1 LSYGN
6 IHVTLKR
13 FTLYRKFVL
22 LINLKDEIQP
32 NVANERINQRLWY
45 IYCVNMMKHIK
56 KPVQM
61 RKLAFIVMSLVTF
74 TACNN
79 ATKNSESNETA
90 DQNKK
95 EATPSIGG
103 KKDDHGC
110 LVAAGQT
117 WSEIKQGCI
126 QVFNVGLRLNPTEKE
141 EGKAVISAFIVLSE
155 DKSKL
160 ELFLPDDDKNTIIL
174 DKVEHD
180 IYQKDSYRYD
190 AKKSALYVNNTIK
203 YKGDIE

>member
-1 LSYGN
+1 MNKQKTMVY
-6 IHVTLKR
+6 
-13 FTLYRKFVL
+13 L
-22 LINLKDEIQP
+22 LCEH
-32 NVANERINQRLWY
+32 ERTY
-45 IYCVNMMKHIK
+45 K
-56 KPVQM
+56 KPIQM

-79 ATKNSESNETA
+79 APKNSESKETT
-90 DQNKK
+90 DQSK

-103 KKDDHGC
+103 SKDEHGC

-141 EGKAVISAFIVLSE
+141 EGKAVISAFVVLSE

-160 ELFLPDDDKNTIIL
+160 ELFLPDDSKKTIIL
-174 DKVEHD
+174 DKVEND
-180 IYQKDSYRYD
+180 IYQKDNYKYD
-190 AKKSALYVNNTIK
+190 AKKSALYVDNTIK
-203 YKGDIE
+203 YTGDVE

>member
-1 LSYGN
+1 
-6 IHVTLKR
+6 
-13 FTLYRKFVL
+13 
-22 LINLKDEIQP
+22 
-32 NVANERINQRLWY
+32 
-45 IYCVNMMKHIK
+45 
-56 KPVQM
+56 M

-74 TACNN
+74 TSCNN
-79 ATKNSESNETA
+79 SPKNSESKETA
-90 DQNKK
+90 GQGKE

-103 KKDDHGC
+103 SKDEHGC

-141 EGKAVISAFIVLSE
+141 EGKAVISAFVVLSE

-160 ELFLPDDDKNTIIL
+160 ELFLPDDSKKTIIL
-174 DKVEHD
+174 DKVEND
-180 IYQKDSYRYD
+180 IYQKDNYKYD

-203 YKGDIE
+203 YTGDVE